1 MAYNK
6 GRVNYDPRFIK
17 ARYNSVCAETGKMIK
32 AGDNCLYFP
41 RAKKAYHVDSK
52 TADDWRSQSFADNAG
67 LLDAGW

>member
-6 GRVNYDPRFIK
+6 GVNYDPRFIK

-41 RAKKAYHVDSK
+41 RDKKVYHVDSK
-52 TADDWRSQSFADNAG
+52 TADDWRSQQFADNTG